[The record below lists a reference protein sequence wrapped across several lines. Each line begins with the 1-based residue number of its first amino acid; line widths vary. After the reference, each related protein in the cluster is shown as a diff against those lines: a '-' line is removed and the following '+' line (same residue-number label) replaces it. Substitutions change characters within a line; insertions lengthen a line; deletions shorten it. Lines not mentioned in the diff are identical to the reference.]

1 MDMGK
6 DIKEKEKENE
16 EKLDDKNLEALL
28 CEQCEKQIRSD
39 YRRSLGNE
47 SGRRYKE

>member
-1 MDMGK
+1 MDMRK
-6 DIKEKEKENE
+6 DIKEKGRENE
-16 EKLDDKNLEALL
+16 ENIDDKNLEDLL
-28 CEQCEKQIRSD
+28 CEQCKKQIRSD